1 MAHTMRHDPF
11 ARGEYERVCHAP
23 GQCGRCGQTRP
34 RFFTLVWVR
43 DDRPQPTKDEHRG
56 TKNFCAFYCF
66 TAYHS

>member
-1 MAHTMRHDPF
+1 MRRDPF
-11 ARGEYERVCHAP
+11 ARGEYERVCHGP
-23 GQCGRCGQTRP
+23 GQCAWCGQTRP

-43 DDRPQPTKDEHRG
+43 DDPPQPTKDEHRG